1 MSASLNKQKNV
12 GIIYLIWVVYKN
24 EKDARRSSHGSCRGL
39 DDPNDLIMVHLV
51 FIIVMELTECA
62 L

>member
-1 MSASLNKQKNV
+1 MSASLNKEKNV

-24 EKDARRSSHGSCRGL
+24 EKEGRRSSHGCCRGL
-39 DDPNDLIMVHLV
+39 DDPKELIMVHLV